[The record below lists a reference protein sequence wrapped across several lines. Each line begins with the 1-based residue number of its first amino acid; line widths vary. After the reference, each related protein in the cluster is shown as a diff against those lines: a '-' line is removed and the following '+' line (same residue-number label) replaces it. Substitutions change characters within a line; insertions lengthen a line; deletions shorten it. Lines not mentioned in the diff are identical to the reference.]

1 MTPMTQPHYSDSP
14 ATGSS
19 DQAAG
24 RPAARPNPA
33 RMLVV
38 LPKWVGDVVMA
49 MPALHALRAQF
60 PQAHIAYLI
69 RSPLTEII
77 DGCTWMDDV
86 IHWPGKD
93 KSRVKRR
100 QGFLG
105 LAATLREG
113 QFDCAILLA
122 NSFRSALLTR
132 LAGIKRRVGYDRDGR
147 GMLLTDKLLPAKCD
161 GRYLPM
167 PMIRYYNAVA
177 RYMGCREC
185 TEIPELTTT
194 PAEESTAAAALER
207 AGARDGQPIVV
218 LNPGAS
224 FGPAKCWP
232 PERFAEV
239 ADRLIERYNAAILIS
254 CGPKETRVARKVA
267 EYMKKPA
274 FVLDDPVIG
283 LGASKALIRRTA
295 LLITNDTGPRH
306 FAIALGTPVVTIFG
320 PTHQEWTANDYPRE
334 RRVAIAVDCGP
345 CMKRVCPLDHHRC
358 MTGISGA
365 QVLAE
370 AEALLSERISSSSV
384 PA

>member
-1 MTPMTQPHYSDSP
+1 MTQSQYSDMP
-14 ATGSS
+14 DTT
-19 DQAAG
+19 
-24 RPAARPNPA
+24 AARQPSRPVPA
-33 RMLVV
+33 RILIV

-49 MPALHALRAQF
+49 TPALRALREQL
-60 PQAHIAYLI
+60 PKAHITWLV
-69 RSPLTEII
+69 RSPLAEIV
-77 DGCTWMDDV
+77 DGCDWMDEV
-86 IHWPGKD
+86 IRWPTKD

-113 QFDCAILLA
+113 QYDCAILLA

-161 GRYLPM
+161 GRYLPV

-185 TEIPELTTT
+185 PELPELVTT
-194 PAEESTAAAALER
+194 PAEESAAATVLEQ
-207 AGARDGQPIVV
+207 AGARDGQPVV
-218 LNPGAS
+218 LLNPDAS
-224 FGPAKCWP
+224 FGPAKRWL

-239 ADRLIERYNAAILIS
+239 ADRLIERYDAVVLIS
-254 CGPKETRVARKVA
+254 CGPKETHIARKVA
-267 EYMKKPA
+267 EHMRKPA
-274 FVLDDPVIG
+274 FVMDQPVIR
-283 LGASKALIRRTA
+283 LGPSKALVRRA
-295 LLITNDTGPRH
+295 SLLITNDTGPRH

-320 PTHQEWTANDYPRE
+320 PTHQEWTANAYPQE
-334 RRVAIAVDCGP
+334 RRIALAVDCGP
-345 CMKRVCPLDHHRC
+345 CMKRTCPLNHHRC
-358 MTGISGA
+358 MTGISSD

-370 AEALLSERISSSSV
+370 AEALLSERLSSSSL